1 MIGRGQIVKI
11 QPLLPLLSKISDR
24 RHREQ
29 VCCTVHHSKA
39 ELTFVTAVL
48 HMEVL

>member
-1 MIGRGQIVKI
+1 MTGRGQIVKI

-24 RHREQ
+24 RHGER
-29 VCCTVHHSKA
+29 VCCAVHRSKA

-48 HMEVL
+48 HVEVL